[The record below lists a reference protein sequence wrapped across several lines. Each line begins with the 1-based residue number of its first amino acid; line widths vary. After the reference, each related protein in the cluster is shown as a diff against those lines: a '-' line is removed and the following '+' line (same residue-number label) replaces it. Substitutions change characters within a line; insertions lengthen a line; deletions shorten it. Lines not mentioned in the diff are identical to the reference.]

1 MKEVLFVI
9 LSPYADWEA
18 ATLAAELNGEEDYCV
33 KTVSVSKEPVRSIGG
48 FSVTPDYTIEEA
60 LNMEFT
66 GLILIGGGGWRTEA
80 AKHVTDI
87 VALAIQRKVVLGA
100 ICAATA
106 FLGAMGILNDIEH
119 TSNNLAFL
127 QERAGEVAFILEQ
140 AGEKYTGERNFV
152 NQQSVRSGNYIT
164 ANGTATLEFTRDVL
178 TALEVM
184 PAEEAEEWYS
194 FYKLGSVEAAKTGHP

>member
-48 FSVTPDYTIEEA
+48 FSVTPDYTISEA
-60 LNMEFT
+60 LNMEFK

-87 VALAIQRKVVLGA
+87 VALAIQRKVVIGA
-100 ICAATA
+100 ICAGTA
-106 FLGAMGILNDIEH
+106 FLGSMGILNDIEH
-119 TSNNLAFL
+119 TSNDLAFL
-127 QERAGEVAFILEQ
+127 QERAGE
-140 AGEKYTGERNFV
+140 KYTG
-152 NQQSVRSGNYIT
+152 
-164 ANGTATLEFTRDVL
+164 
-178 TALEVM
+178 
-184 PAEEAEEWYS
+184 
-194 FYKLGSVEAAKTGHP
+194 

>member
-33 KTVSVSKEPVRSIGG
+33 KTVSISKEPVRSIGG
-48 FSVTPDYTIEEA
+48 FSVTPDYTISEA

-66 GLILIGGGGWRTEA
+66 GLILIGGSGWKTES
-80 AKHVTDI
+80 AKQVTDI
-87 VALAIQRKVVLGA
+87 VALAIQRKVVIGA

-127 QERAGEVAFILEQ
+127 QERAGE
-140 AGEKYTGERNFV
+140 KYTGERNYV

-164 ANGTATLEFTRDVL
+164 ANGTASLEFTRDVL
-178 TALEVM
+178 TALEIIT
-184 PAEEAEEWYS
+184 AEEAEEWYS
-194 FYKLGSVEAAKTGHP
+194 FYKLGSVEAAKTGHPWC